1 MTNNVL
7 EPKDWAFSEEEFRG
21 RVTRAKEALKQAGI
35 DCAVCVGPELL
46 YYYAGYDAHTFF
58 QFQALIFGPGDD
70 EPTLVM
76 RDVDVGRAE
85 VTSWVTDIRLYRHG
99 ADDPVAMAAS
109 AVKERLTNGTRV
121 GADLKAYAFT
131 GLHAIRLQEALAP
144 ATLEDFTRGLDG
156 VRLSKSDAEMVY
168 VRKAAEMATV
178 GLDRAKAVARPG
190 ITEIALAGEVET
202 AMRHE
207 GTEYPGMPTW
217 IHSGTRRIGHK
228 TPDSRLL
235 ESGDLVSMEFAGVHR
250 RYHAATM
257 QTFAVGEPSQ
267 SARDAYNIALRAL
280 RAGCK
285 NIEIGRKVADAEQ
298 GVVDSLI
305 SDGFDPSVRA
315 RFGYGVG
322 IGYPLT
328 WLESL
333 DITLESNQ
341 LFERNMT
348 FVLHTSSIDP
358 GKHQHILVGGA
369 YAVTD
374 NGLEAMSG
382 GDFEL
387 QVV

>member
-1 MTNNVL
+1 MADTNL
-7 EPKDWAFSEEEFRG
+7 EPKDWAFSESEFRG
-21 RVTRAKEALKQAGI
+21 RVARAREALKQTGV

-58 QFQALIFGPGDD
+58 QFQALVFGQNDD
-70 EPTLVM
+70 EPTLIM
-76 RDVDVGRAE
+76 RDVDIGRAE
-85 VTSWVTDIRLYRHG
+85 VTSWVSDIRLYRHG
-99 ADDPVAMAAS
+99 ADDPVEMAAN
-109 AVKERLTNGTRV
+109 AVKERLTTRTRV

-131 GLHAIRLQEALAP
+131 GLHAIRLKEALAP
-144 ATLEDFTRGLDG
+144 ATLEDFTRELDG

-168 VRKAAEMATV
+168 VRRAAEIATV
-178 GLDRAKAVARPG
+178 GLDRAKGVARPG
-190 ITEIALAGEVET
+190 ITEISLAGEIET
-202 AMRHE
+202 AMRQA
-207 GTEYPGMPTW
+207 GTEYPAMPTW
-217 IHSGTRRIGHK
+217 IHSGPRRMGHK
-228 TPDSRLL
+228 TPDRRAL

-257 QTFAVGEPSQ
+257 QTIAVGEPSQ
-267 SARDAYNIALRAL
+267 DAQDAYNIALRAI

-285 NIEIGRKVADAEQ
+285 NIEIGRKVADAERA
-298 GVVDSLI
+298 VVDSLI
-305 SDGFDPSVRA
+305 ADGFDPSIRA

-333 DITLESNQ
+333 DITLESDQ
-341 LFERNMT
+341 TFEKNMT
-348 FVLHTSSIDP
+348 FVLHTSSIDQD
-358 GKHQHILVGGA
+358 KRQHILVGGA

-374 NGLEAMSG
+374 KGLEAMSG

>member
-1 MTNNVL
+1 MANNVL

-109 AVKERLTNGTRV
+109 AVKERLTSGSRV

-228 TPDSRLL
+228 TPDRRLL
-235 ESGDLVSMEFAGVHR
+235 ENGDLVSMEFAGVYR

-267 SARDAYNIALRAL
+267 SARDAYNIALTGL
-280 RAGCK
+280 K
-285 NIEIGRKVADAEQ
+285 GRV
-298 GVVDSLI
+298 
-305 SDGFDPSVRA
+305 
-315 RFGYGVG
+315 
-322 IGYPLT
+322 
-328 WLESL
+328 
-333 DITLESNQ
+333 
-341 LFERNMT
+341 
-348 FVLHTSSIDP
+348 
-358 GKHQHILVGGA
+358 
-369 YAVTD
+369 
-374 NGLEAMSG
+374 
-382 GDFEL
+382 
-387 QVV
+387 

>member
-1 MTNNVL
+1 MADGNL
-7 EPKDWAFSEEEFRG
+7 EAKDWAFSESEHRG
-21 RVTRAKEALKQAGI
+21 RVARAKQALRDAGL

-46 YYYAGYDAHTFF
+46 NYYGGYDAHTFF
-58 QFQALIFGPGDD
+58 QFQALVFGPGED

-76 RDVDVGRAE
+76 RDVDIGRAE
-85 VTSWVTDIRLYRHG
+85 VTSWVSDVRLYRHG
-99 ADDPVAMAAS
+99 ADDPVEMAAN
-109 AVKERLTNGTRV
+109 AVKERLGSGSRV

-131 GLHAIRLQEALAP
+131 GLHAIRLKEILEP
-144 ATLEDFTRGLDG
+144 ASLEDFSKGLDG

-168 VRKAAEMATV
+168 VRKAAEIASI
-178 GLDRAKAVARPG
+178 GLERARAVARPG
-190 ITEIALAGEVET
+190 ITEIDLAGEIET
-202 AMRHE
+202 AMRKA

-217 IHSGTRRIGHK
+217 IHSGPRRIGHK
-228 TPDSRLL
+228 TPDRRVL
-235 ESGDLVSMEFAGVHR
+235 ESGDLVGLEFAGVHR

-267 SARDAYNIALRAL
+267 DARDAYNIALRAI

-285 NIEIGRKVADAEQ
+285 NIEIGRRVADAEQ
-298 GVVDSLI
+298 AVVDSLV

-322 IGYPLT
+322 IAYPLT

-333 DITLESNQ
+333 DITLESDQ
-341 LFERNMT
+341 VFERNMT

-358 GKHQHILVGGA
+358 DRRQHILVGGA

-382 GDFEL
+382 GDLEL

>member
-1 MTNNVL
+1 MADGNL
-7 EPKDWAFSEEEFRG
+7 EARDWAFSEEEYRG
-21 RVTRAKEALKQAGI
+21 RVERAKQALRDAGL

-46 YYYAGYDAHTFF
+46 NYYGGYDAHTFF
-58 QFQALIFGPGDD
+58 QFQALVFGPGED

-76 RDVDVGRAE
+76 RDVDIGRAE
-85 VTSWVTDIRLYRHG
+85 VTSWVSDVRLYRHG
-99 ADDPVAMAAS
+99 ADDPVEMAAN
-109 AVKERLTNGTRV
+109 AVKERLGSGSRV

-131 GLHAIRLQEALAP
+131 GLHAIRLKEILEP
-144 ATLEDFTRGLDG
+144 ASLEDFSKGLDG

-168 VRKAAEMATV
+168 VRKAAEIASI
-178 GLDRAKAVARPG
+178 GLERARAVARPG
-190 ITEIALAGEVET
+190 ITEIDLAGEIET
-202 AMRHE
+202 AMRRA

-217 IHSGTRRIGHK
+217 IHSGPRRIGHK
-228 TPDSRLL
+228 TPDRRVL
-235 ESGDLVSMEFAGVHR
+235 ESGDLVGLEFAGVHR

-267 SARDAYNIALRAL
+267 DARDAYNIALRAI

-285 NIEIGRKVADAEQ
+285 NIEIGRRVADAEQ
-298 GVVDSLI
+298 AVLDSLV

-322 IGYPLT
+322 IAYPLT

-333 DITLESNQ
+333 DITLESDQ
-341 LFERNMT
+341 VFERNMT

-358 GKHQHILVGGA
+358 DRRQHILVGGA

-382 GDFEL
+382 GDLEL